1 MWKKLKIFL
10 CNKVSL
16 LLLMLHCRILL
27 AKESLTRSKDLQP
40 DILLQVWIS
49 LLNTAFI
56 SHPDLEMT

>member
-49 LLNTAFI
+49 LQNRQLSSATLI
-56 SHPDLEMT
+56 WR

>member
-27 AKESLTRSKDLQP
+27 AKESLTRSTDLQP
-40 DILLQVWIS
+40 VILLQVWIS
-49 LLNTAFI
+49 LQNRQLSSATLI
-56 SHPDLEMT
+56 WR

>member
-1 MWKKLKIFL
+1 MWKLLKIFL

-49 LLNTAFI
+49 LQNRQLSSATLI
-56 SHPDLEMT
+56 WR

>member
-1 MWKKLKIFL
+1 MWKLLKIFL

>member
-40 DILLQVWIS
+40 VILLQVWIS
-49 LLNTAFI
+49 LQNRQLSSATLI
-56 SHPDLEMT
+56 WR

>member
-27 AKESLTRSKDLQP
+27 AKESLTRSTDLQP

-49 LLNTAFI
+49 LQNRQLSSATLI
-56 SHPDLEMT
+56 WR